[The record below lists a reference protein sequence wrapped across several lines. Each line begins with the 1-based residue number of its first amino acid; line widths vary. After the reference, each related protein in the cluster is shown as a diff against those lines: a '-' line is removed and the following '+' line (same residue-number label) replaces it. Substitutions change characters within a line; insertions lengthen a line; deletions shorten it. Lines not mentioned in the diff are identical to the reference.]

1 MNEYDDFPPL
11 DSFKRVLRNSP
22 GSADLYVSLWKI
34 KRKSNPRISVARK
47 DIKKNF
53 LISPTLFRNHL
64 LAIGRLELISFEETT
79 EFFVV
84 DFYEN
89 EN

>member
-1 MNEYDDFPPL
+1 MKEYDDFPPL
-11 DSFKRVLRNSP
+11 DSFKRVLRSCPN
-22 GSADLYVSLWKI
+22 SADLYVSLWKL
-34 KRKSNPRISVARK
+34 KKKSNSRVSVARK
-47 DIKKNF
+47 EIKKNF
-53 LISPTLFRNHL
+53 LTSPTLFRNHL

-79 EFFVV
+79 EFFVI